1 MFAWAVVLFGL
12 GILAFLDACFNYGQL
27 FRTANSFMFM
37 LVSLG
42 VLIRTRMMKQLGYKE
57 RLVEHNNELKA
68 RVMDLKQS
76 QEIETKKDTTAKV
89 SI

>member
-1 MFAWAVVLFGL
+1 MFVWGLVLFGL

-42 VLIRTRMMKQLGYKE
+42 VLIRTRVMKKMGYKE
-57 RLVEHNNELKA
+57 RLVESNDALKA
-68 RVMDLKQS
+68 KIMDLKQS
-76 QEIETKKDTTAKV
+76 QESEPKKETNEIAV
-89 SI
+89 